1 MRASKHLFYAHG
13 LYDYF
18 ANRLFGATYYF
29 CIRRLFVSLLRPK
42 PNLLKRFIYFFY
54 TAIAY
59 VGAAQINTMSGISLS
74 GLLGLY
80 EAVLGFKILQ
90 WLKAD
95 IAVYRQALEPMMDQ
109 NGFLHPLL
117 VTIMVLAYMFIG
129 WMGTLLV

>member
-1 MRASKHLFYAHG
+1 MPMDYIIILLIGFVVLHIIFMVGGFLSRYYG
-13 LYDYF
+13 LNLIY
-18 ANRLFGATYYF
+18 L
-29 CIRRLFVSLLRPK
+29 SLLST
-42 PNLLKRFIYFFY
+42 FFY

-80 EAVLGFKILQ
+80 EAVLGFKILR

-95 IAVYRQALEPMMDQ
+95 IDIYQQALEPMLDQ

-117 VTIMVLAYMFIG
+117 VAIMVLVYMFIG